1 MTTIRFHRRQGRL
14 LGFTCQG
21 HSGYAEAGED
31 IVCGAVTSAVRL
43 AECTINDVL
52 HAGAEVSVHEKTA
65 TIQLTLPSPCPNASS
80 CEAVIQGLYLYLRE
94 LSNEN
99 PHHITVLEV

>member
-21 HSGYAEAGED
+21 HSVYAEDGVD
-31 IVCGAVTSAVRL
+31 IVCAAVTSAVRL
-43 AECTINDVL
+43 GEFTINDVIL
-52 HAGAEVSVHEKTA
+52 AGAEVSVHEKTA
-65 TIQLTLPSPCPNASS
+65 TIQLTLPFPCPNAGS